1 MICWDEKLS
10 NQTSFDSIVFDC
22 DGVLVDITQSY
33 DKTIDKTCKY
43 FLKELAGINSIT
55 IDHKIIDGFKAS
67 GGFNDEVDLTY
78 AAILSV
84 YTAYKLGEDPL
95 EFVYKVVSNTDKT
108 GIRSVQSYLESA
120 YDISE
125 ILSRL
130 GSLGDRHG
138 NPVYSVFDQLF
149 FGPRLYEKLF
159 GRKSKFSEEEGE
171 EGMISNDKVILSK
184 PLLQTLQKEFGQ
196 KMAIVTGRGMA
207 SISHSLK
214 DMMDYFDM
222 KSSAFLE
229 DESRDLAKPNPASL
243 IRAIQSMKSENCLY
257 VGDSM
262 EDYMMAKDAALAGVN
277 TTFCAVVGTSTNP
290 GDRRKLFS
298 ESGVSMIL
306 ESIND
311 IPKVLNLV

>member
-1 MICWDEKLS
+1 MIYWDKKLS
-10 NQTSFDSIVFDC
+10 DQTFDSIVFDC

-43 FLKELAGINSIT
+43 VLKEFAEIDSIT

-78 AAILSV
+78 AAILSL
-84 YTAYKLGEDPL
+84 YTADKLNENPS
-95 EFVYKVVSNTDKT
+95 EFIYKVISNADKT
-108 GIRSVQSYLESA
+108 GILSVQSYLESIC
-120 YDISE
+120 DVSE
-125 ILSRL
+125 MLSKL
-130 GSLGDRHG
+130 GSLGDRHN
-138 NPVYSVFDQLF
+138 NPVYSIFDQLF
-149 FGPRLYEKLF
+149 YGPQLYQKLF
-159 GRKSKFSEEEGE
+159 GKQSKFSE

-184 PLLQTLQKEFGQ
+184 SLLQTLQKQFGE
-196 KMAIVTGRGMA
+196 KMAIVTGRGIE

-214 DMMDYFDM
+214 DMINYFDTT
-222 KSSAFLE
+222 SSAFLE

-243 IRAIQSMKSENCLY
+243 IRAIQSMKSKNCLY

-262 EDYMMAKDAALAGVN
+262 EDYLMAKDATLAGKN
-277 TTFCAVVGTSTNP
+277 TTFCAIVGTSTNP
-290 GDRRKLFS
+290 DDRRRLFS
-298 ESGVSMIL
+298 ESGVDMIL